1 MICGDSRNVFPVCRL
16 VHHWSKLM
24 IIPKQESLLL
34 NGHPLYDHRKLTNCT
49 VYLLCKDG
57 LIFLHCGM
65 YNINQCLVWVV
76 KQLNG
81 LWKYQIIG
89 NRVRFNWYFS
99 KASTL
104 IKANRSFH
112 SILKSWK
119 PIQVELNRIKNFLST
134 RINFSFWVDSS

>member
-1 MICGDSRNVFPVCRL
+1 
-16 VHHWSKLM
+16 
-24 IIPKQESLLL
+24 
-34 NGHPLYDHRKLTNCT
+34 
-49 VYLLCKDG
+49 
-57 LIFLHCGM
+57 M

-112 SILKSWK
+112 SIQKSWK
-119 PIQVELNRIKNFLST
+119 PIQVDPNRIKNFLST
-134 RINFSFWVDSS
+134 KINSLHFELIQVNHKLTILSYVGDKSKITETMKWMKYIRIHFVNENVLIPLAWSCLDYDFYWV